1 MTLVSIAEQE
11 GSSLNW
17 SPTPEDRF
25 SQDVAHIYIHVT
37 ITMAVEFASDFIA
50 YFGIQP
56 VPSKFGNKS

>member
-25 SQDVAHIYIHVT
+25 SQDVAHIYIHVDYYNG
-37 ITMAVEFASDFIA
+37 S
-50 YFGIQP
+50 GICQ
-56 VPSKFGNKS
+56 